1 MTNRKTVIARAIIV
15 MVVIAGL
22 VVTGVLM
29 ALGSLGE
36 VTRGLLLGE
45 SKLGV
50 PVDRPLILQTM
61 DRSEV
66 VIVLEGRVLRQPNA
80 DPLLSRE

>member
-1 MTNRKTVIARAIIV
+1 MNRRQVVARAIIV

-29 ALGSLGE
+29 ALGK
-36 VTRGLLLGE
+36 
-45 SKLGV
+45 SKLGF
-50 PVDRPLILQTM
+50 PVNKPLILQTM
-61 DRSEV
+61 DRSEL